1 MERCDILIIGAGVA
15 GLASA
20 EAAWNAGCKNILL
33 ADRKPDFGGILRQCR
48 HRGFGNNQDGPEY
61 IEKLTADFPKGICF
75 LPDTTVVSL
84 SENREALLKSPGF
97 GEKHIQFKQLILA
110 TGCLEIPLGALPISG
125 TRPRGVYTAGQM
137 QEMMNLH
144 GFRPEGPVV
153 ILGSGDLGLIM
164 AKHLYEASVPVAAI
178 IEQKESC
185 GGMARNRQFLPESG
199 IPVLCGCTVSEVLGY
214 PCLEKVVL
222 SDGRVIPCRTLL
234 IAAGLRPDRTL
245 AHTLQDKEWL
255 HLCGNCSK
263 IHPMV
268 EGVIQEGRQAAFR
281 AVSALANKKEMR

>member
-1 MERCDILIIGAGVA
+1 MEHCDILIIGAGAA
-15 GLASA
+15 GLSA
-20 EAAWNAGCKNILL
+20 AKAAWDTGCTSITLV
-33 ADRKPDFGGILRQCR
+33 DRNTEPGGILRQCM
-48 HRGFGNNQDGPEY
+48 HRGFGDNLDGPEY
-61 IEKLTADFPKGICF
+61 IEKLTANLPKEIRC

-84 SENREALLKSPGF
+84 SENREALLKSPRF
-97 GEKHIQFKQLILA
+97 GEKAISFEQLILA
-110 TGCLEIPLGALPISG
+110 SGCLEIPLGALPIAG

-164 AKHLYEASVPVAAI
+164 AKHLFEAAVPVAAI

-199 IPVLCGCTVSEVLGY
+199 IKVLCGCTVSQVRGY
-214 PCLEKVVL
+214 PRLEEVVL
-222 SDGRVIPCRTLL
+222 SDGRVVPCKTLL
-234 IAAGLRPDRTL
+234 IAVGLKPDRTL
-245 AHTLQDKEWL
+245 VHTLENKDWL

-263 IHPMV
+263 IYPMV
-268 EGVIQEGRQAAFR
+268 EGVIQDGRQAALR
-281 AVSALANKKEMR
+281 AVSALSSNEK